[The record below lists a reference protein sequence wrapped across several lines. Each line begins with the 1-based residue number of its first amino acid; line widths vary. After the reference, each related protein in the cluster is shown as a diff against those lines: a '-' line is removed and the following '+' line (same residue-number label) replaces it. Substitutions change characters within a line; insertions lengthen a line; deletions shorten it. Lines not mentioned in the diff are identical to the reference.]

1 MSLMPKSLYF
11 DRYLFTAMSLLC
23 LISLVFLFRF
33 DQIEGIKYAG
43 QLSQSFLLRQ
53 SINILV
59 GVLFFFL
66 FWQMDLG
73 AFKKISLYL
82 FAISLLMVALTY
94 FFGSHVMGAKRF
106 IHLGLFSFQP
116 SEIVKFTFILF
127 LSALYADRKH
137 RIENAFQLIGYL
149 VALAIPF
156 ALVFKQPDLGT
167 AVVFIAIFLGLSYKA
182 DVPPKLFFLISSPL
196 ISMLAIHMLPF
207 PELLS
212 WIVYGF
218 FLLVYLIFTRINW
231 IEKVFFF
238 FINVAAGLSSP
249 YLWNSLHGYQKQRL
263 LSFLNPEI
271 DPLAQ
276 GIRYH
281 AMQSMTAI
289 GSGGFFGKG
298 FFQGPLSALGFIPEQ
313 HTDFIF
319 SLLGEEMGF
328 IGLVFVLVLFA
339 IILYRILKLA
349 GEINR
354 LPFESLVLFGIASYL
369 GFQMIVNV
377 GMCLGILPVVGIPLP
392 FVSFGGN
399 AMVLNFCLMGIV
411 QNIYYQRHLSGY

>member
-1 MSLMPKSLYF
+1 MSLLPKSLYF
-11 DRYLFTAMSLLC
+11 DRYLFVAMTLLC
-23 LISLVFLFRF
+23 CISLIFLFRF
-33 DQIEGIKYAG
+33 DQIEGIKYAS

-59 GVLFFFL
+59 GGLFFFL

-73 AFKKISLYL
+73 SLKKMAFAL
-82 FAISLLMVALTY
+82 FGISLLMVALTY

-106 IHLGLFSFQP
+106 IHLGIFSFQP
-116 SEIVKFTFILF
+116 SEIMKFTFILF
-127 LSALYADRKH
+127 LASLYVDRRHKV
-137 RIENAFQLIGYL
+137 ENAFQLIWYL
-149 VALAIPF
+149 LVLAVPF

-167 AVVFIAIFLGLSYKA
+167 AVVFISIFLGISYKA

-218 FLLVYLIFTRINW
+218 FLLIFLIFTHINW
-231 IEKVFFF
+231 AEKIFFF
-238 FINVAAGLSSP
+238 FMNVAAGFSSP
-249 YLWNSLHGYQKQRL
+249 YVWNSLHGYQKQRL
-263 LSFLNPEI
+263 LSFLNPDI

-289 GSGGFFGKG
+289 GSGGIFGKG

-319 SLLGEEMGF
+319 SLLGEEMGM
-328 IGLVFVLVLFA
+328 IGLIFVLALFGV
-339 IILYRILKLA
+339 ILYRILKLA
-349 GEINR
+349 GETSR
-354 LPFESLVLFGIASYL
+354 MPFESLILFGIGSYL

-392 FVSFGGN
+392 FISFGGN

>member
-1 MSLMPKSLYF
+1 MPKSQYF
-11 DRYLFTAMSLLC
+11 DRSLFVAMTILC
-23 LISLVFLFRF
+23 AISLVFLFRF
-33 DQIEGIKYAG
+33 DQIEGIQYAT
-43 QLSQSFLLRQ
+43 QLSQSYLLRQ

-66 FWQMDLG
+66 FWQVDLS
-73 AFKKISLYL
+73 AFKKIALYL
-82 FAISLLMVALTY
+82 FGASLLMVAMTY

-127 LSALYADRKH
+127 LAALYADRRHK
-137 RIENAFQLIGYL
+137 IENAFQLIGYL
-149 VALAIPF
+149 VVLAIPF
-156 ALVFKQPDLGT
+156 GLVFKQPDLGT

-182 DVPPKLFFLISSPL
+182 EVPPKLFFLIASPL

-207 PELLS
+207 PELFL
-212 WIVYGF
+212 WLVYGF
-218 FLLVYLIFTRINW
+218 FLIIFLIFTRINW
-231 IEKVFFF
+231 VEKIFFF
-238 FINVAAGLSSP
+238 FINLAAGFSSP

-289 GSGGFFGKG
+289 GSGGIFGKG

-319 SLLGEEMGF
+319 SLLGEEMGLL
-328 IGLVFVLVLFA
+328 GLVFVLVLFGL
-339 IILYRILKLA
+339 ILYRILKLA
-349 GEINR
+349 GETSR
-354 LPFESLVLFGIASYL
+354 MTYESLVLFGIASYL

-392 FVSFGGN
+392 FISFGGN

>member
-1 MSLMPKSLYF
+1 
-11 DRYLFTAMSLLC
+11 
-23 LISLVFLFRF
+23 
-33 DQIEGIKYAG
+33 
-43 QLSQSFLLRQ
+43 
-53 SINILV
+53 
-59 GVLFFFL
+59 
-66 FWQMDLG
+66 
-73 AFKKISLYL
+73 
-82 FAISLLMVALTY
+82 
-94 FFGSHVMGAKRF
+94 
-106 IHLGLFSFQP
+106 
-116 SEIVKFTFILF
+116 
-127 LSALYADRKH
+127 
-137 RIENAFQLIGYL
+137 
-149 VALAIPF
+149 
-156 ALVFKQPDLGT
+156 
-167 AVVFIAIFLGLSYKA
+167 
-182 DVPPKLFFLISSPL
+182 
-196 ISMLAIHMLPF
+196 
-207 PELLS
+207 
-212 WIVYGF
+212 
-218 FLLVYLIFTRINW
+218 
-231 IEKVFFF
+231 
-238 FINVAAGLSSP
+238 
-249 YLWNSLHGYQKQRL
+249 LHGYQKQRL

-349 GEINR
+349 GETNR